1 MSWFTSE
8 SIAVEAPP
16 ETPEQRLAGIEQ
28 AFQAADG
35 LYREACQD
43 IRRYCETQRVRPQFS
58 LVDDKVMG
66 PVNQEQ
72 RNDPELQRLHSRRL
86 STLKLRNEEMGA
98 LARLKLELKLIR

>member
-43 IRRYCETQRVRPQFS
+43 IRRYCETHKVRPQFF
-58 LVDDKVMG
+58 LVDDRVMG
-66 PVNQEQ
+66 PVNQQ
-72 RNDPELQRLHSRRL
+72 RHPELQRLHSRRL